1 MSRFESAWAKFTQW
15 HWLARRAA
23 VALACYVVAMLGVAL
38 YARGLQDTGRL
49 FFTAGSIGV
58 GWAVGFFY
66 AARTAISLIFRC
78 RRMFL

>member
-1 MSRFESAWAKFTQW
+1 MHW

-38 YARGLQDTGRL
+38 YAAGLQDSGRL
-49 FFTAGSIGV
+49 LFTAGSV
-58 GWAVGFFY
+58 GFAWAVGFLY
-66 AARTAISLIFRC
+66 AVRTAISLLFTC